1 MDVMGAA
8 ARVGVASSDTD
19 SQTYRNFDL
28 AVRMSAEL
36 GVREHR
42 RHLKKHKACFTGRA
56 AVHVDDRRRHRRGRP
71 RRRRARRRPRRRR
84 ARPHIGTPVSE
95 PILPL
100 RSVAMDPGLQAAR
113 WCLSREMTK
122 MQGRVH
128 DVCSVVDRHTAA
140 TRAIATDHA
149 AAMER
154 LEKVLVDVRTQLAYT
169 RAACFMIAAA
179 CASLLALRAV
189 EEDDATGS
197 GSAAAR
203 SFRSWARRARRRVG
217 RPRLRAAAVAA
228 FALFALSAAFV
239 TDGKSLDVVL
249 HTAGVEGW
257 TDPWA
262 DEEKDEDDETTEM
275 DSVAARASRVGLRAS
290 ATKGSAT
297 TATTTATATTIV
309 PGTSTVPGTPPRPRP
324 FASRAVPSPRRRLL
338 PRTPGSA
345 TRQSSS
351 ARLDPS
357 SHSRRERERELAG
370 ESSIRL
376 RGEPRCGRGCVRAS
390 LAPSSRGVVGGVRER
405 GRGGRE
411 GARRDSTLA

>member
-1 MDVMGAA
+1 M
-8 ARVGVASSDTD
+8 
-19 SQTYRNFDL
+19 
-28 AVRMSAEL
+28 
-36 GVREHR
+36 REHR

-56 AVHVDDRRRHRRGRP
+56 AVQWMIDAGIAEDVPAAVARGAALVDAGLVRGI
-71 RRRRARRRPRRRR
+71 RAER
-84 ARPHIGTPVSE
+84 AFQN
-95 PILPL
+95 
-100 RSVAMDPGLQAAR
+100 RSFLYRFNVAMDPGLQAAR

-203 SFRSWARRARRRVG
+203 SFRSWAAAAGGGGLGDTTPRRRHRRRLRALRPLRSLRHGWKEPRRRSTHRGRGGLDGSLGGRGERRGRRDDGDGFGRRSRLEGRSTRFGDERISDDGDDDGDGDHHSSGHVHCAGYARRARVRSRRE
-217 RPRLRAAAVAA
+217 RFRRR
-228 FALFALSAAFV
+228 
-239 TDGKSLDVVL
+239 DVVFY
-249 HTAGVEGW
+249 
-257 TDPWA
+257 P
-262 DEEKDEDDETTEM
+262 
-275 DSVAARASRVGLRAS
+275 SNARFRDA
-290 ATKGSAT
+290 
-297 TATTTATATTIV
+297 
-309 PGTSTVPGTPPRPRP
+309 
-324 FASRAVPSPRRRLL
+324 
-338 PRTPGSA
+338 
-345 TRQSSS
+345 QSSS